1 VRARVQAARA
11 RQARRLAGTG
21 LVANAEMGPREVRV
35 HCAVA
40 DAAQGLLKAAMA
52 RLQLSAR
59 AYHRV
64 LKLARTIA
72 DLAESE
78 RIEAAHVAE
87 ALQYRPRT
95 YTP

>member
-1 VRARVQAARA
+1 MDRAVDHADGMHP
-11 RQARRLAGTG
+11 RLLALSERKLHVAGC
-21 LVANAEMGPREVRV
+21 EPRL
-35 HCAVA
+35 VA

-64 LKLARTIA
+64 LKLAHTIA